1 MFTGECGKFG
11 QTSTTYFLCKN
22 EKTNFIFI
30 IPIQNSISRKMAI
43 FTYIFKFLRSNDEL
57 PQGRQIDDL
66 LAWLDPKLVVS
77 LDNGR
82 KDACREDIYHF
93 M

>member
-1 MFTGECGKFG
+1 
-11 QTSTTYFLCKN
+11 
-22 EKTNFIFI
+22 
-30 IPIQNSISRKMAI
+30 
-43 FTYIFKFLRSNDEL
+43 
-57 PQGRQIDDL
+57 
-66 LAWLDPKLVVS
+66 LDPKLVVS

>member
-1 MFTGECGKFG
+1 
-11 QTSTTYFLCKN
+11 
-22 EKTNFIFI
+22 
-30 IPIQNSISRKMAI
+30 MAI